1 LGLAAHF
8 HFLHVVSID
17 YCFCDLIHAL
27 GYQKRLYRMLGDSLS
42 NFYLNWLLMMNL
54 SSNNIR
60 LHNSISFLFI
70 EASLKIVS
78 MFAFSLCGMDLPLNL
93 LPECQLLDCQ
103 EQQGRKQ

>member
-54 SSNNIR
+54 SSN
-60 LHNSISFLFI
+60 
-70 EASLKIVS
+70 IVS

>member
-1 LGLAAHF
+1 LGLAAHI
-8 HFLHVVSID
+8 HFLHVVFID

-27 GYQKRLYRMLGDSLS
+27 GYQKHLYRMLGDSLS

-70 EASLKIVS
+70 EASLKIASFVCLQLVWHGS
-78 MFAFSLCGMDLPLNL
+78 RLNL